1 MALKYRFNLKD
12 IKLEDFKLYLFS
24 LLKAFVP
31 KKKIKNIKELSE
43 FIQKKSSW
51 VSQVTLYG
59 YLKTRM
65 GTKYVLMFDDEIFL
79 SSINKAKWNIY
90 VVALQD
96 LTLYTISYLN
106 VFHNYNDTSK
116 AKEIYDEIIV
126 NEIKNGMPE
135 ELASRGKEK
144 FQERLN
150 KIDWKKYYNSWPFN
164 ESALALYEWSPVA
177 QELKSLDRKIVLNS
191 MILKWE
197 NVQDEFIKLI
207 KI

>member
-24 LLKAFVP
+24 LFKAFVP
-31 KKKIKNIKELSE
+31 KKKIKSIKELSE

-116 AKEIYDEIIV
+116 AKEIYDEIII

-135 ELASRGKEK
+135 ELGLRGKEK
-144 FQERLN
+144 FHERLN

-197 NVQDEFIKLI
+197 NVQDEFVKLI

>member
-90 VVALQD
+90 IVALQD
-96 LTLYTISYLN
+96 LTFYSFSYIRN
-106 VFHNYNDTSK
+106 FFNYQDVEKSK
-116 AKEIYDEIIV
+116 DIFFSILE
-126 NEIKNGMPE
+126 NEKKNGMPDE
-135 ELASRGKEK
+135 IIIEAKK
-144 FQERLN
+144 TFAERFS
-150 KIDWKKYYNSWPFN
+150 KISWDQHYNSLPFN
-164 ESALALYEWSPVA
+164 DSALALYKWAPIA
-177 QELKSLDRKIVLNS
+177 DELKKLDRKIVLNS
-191 MILKWE
+191 MILKWDNIKE
-197 NVQDEFIKLI
+197 EFQKLI
-207 KI
+207 DF